1 MALQI
6 AGLPEGQ
13 YATLANGQRIHYLDQ
28 GAGPIVV
35 FLHGSG
41 SGASGHSNFKYNY
54 PYLVEQGFRVIVPD
68 LIGYGYSDKPDD
80 VQYHLDFFVECIQQL
95 LAQLDVE
102 RCVLIGN
109 SLGGAIAIKYTL
121 DNPACVDKLVLMAP
135 GGIEEQADYFHM
147 PGMQVMKE
155 VFTSGPMAPERLE
168 DFIRRGLVY
177 DDSVVDQQ
185 LINERWGIFQ
195 QQNSQVITSM
205 VVPNMASRLQEI
217 ECPVLA
223 FWGVN
228 EQMMPETGIQ
238 TLAKN
243 CRHIRLT
250 LVSECGHWVMVEHRD
265 MFNRN
270 TADFLRNN

>member
-1 MALQI
+1 MAAI
-6 AGLPEGQ
+6 VAGLPEAH
-13 YATLANGQRIHYLDQ
+13 YADLPNGQRLHYIDN
-28 GAGPIVV
+28 GSGPVVV

-54 PYLVEQGFRVIVPD
+54 PYLVEQGYRVIVPD

-80 VQYHLDFFVECIQQL
+80 VQYHLDFFVECIKQL
-95 LAQLDVE
+95 LDHLDVSA
-102 RCVLIGN
+102 CALIGN
-109 SLGGAIAIKYTL
+109 SLGGAIAIKFTL
-121 DNPACVDKLVLMAP
+121 DNPSQVEKLVLMAP
-135 GGIEEQADYFHM
+135 GGIEEQAGYFHM

-177 DDSVVDQQ
+177 DDSVVDEQ

-205 VVPNMASRLQEI
+205 VVPNMAARLHEI
-217 ECPVLA
+217 SCPVLA

-228 EQMMPETGIQ
+228 EKMMPETGIQ

-243 CRHIRLT
+243 CPNIRLT
-250 LVSECGHWVMVEHRD
+250 LVSQCGHWVMVEHRD
-265 MFNRN
+265 MFNRS
-270 TADFLRNN
+270 TDDFLRNG

>member
-1 MALQI
+1 MAAI
-6 AGLPEGQ
+6 VAGLPEQ
-13 YATLANGQRIHYLDQ
+13 NYADLPNGQRVHYLDN
-28 GAGPIVV
+28 GSGPVVV

-54 PYLVEQGFRVIVPD
+54 PYLLEQGYRVIVPD
-68 LIGYGYSDKPDD
+68 LIGYGYSDKPAD
-80 VQYHLDFFVECIQQL
+80 VQYHLDLFVECIKQL
-95 LAQLDVE
+95 LDQLDVNS
-102 RCVLIGN
+102 CSLIGN
-109 SLGGAIAIKYTL
+109 SLGGAIAIKFTL
-121 DNPACVDKLVLMAP
+121 DNPSQVEKLVLMAP

-177 DDSVVDQQ
+177 DESVVDEQ

-205 VVPNMASRLQEI
+205 VVPNMATRLSEI
-217 ECPVLA
+217 SCPILA

-228 EQMMPETGIQ
+228 EKMMPETGIQ

-243 CRHIRLT
+243 CSNIRLT
-250 LVSECGHWVMVEHRD
+250 LVSQCGHWVMVEHRD

-270 TADFLRNN
+270 TNDFLRNS

>member
-1 MALQI
+1 MAVTV
-6 AGLPEGQ
+6 AGLPEEN
-13 YATLANGQRIHYLDQ
+13 YADLPNGQRVHYLDN
-28 GAGPIVV
+28 GSGPVVV

-54 PYLVEQGFRVIVPD
+54 PYLVEQGYRVIVPD

-80 VQYHLDFFVECIQQL
+80 VQYHLDFFVECIKQL
-95 LAQLDVE
+95 LDHLDVSA
-102 RCVLIGN
+102 CALIGN
-109 SLGGAIAIKYTL
+109 SLGGAIAIKFTL
-121 DNPACVDKLVLMAP
+121 DNPSQVEKLVLMAP

-177 DDSVVDQQ
+177 DDSVVDEQ

-205 VVPNMASRLQEI
+205 VVPNMAARLHEI
-217 ECPVLA
+217 SCPVLA

-228 EQMMPETGIQ
+228 EKMMPETGIQ

-243 CRHIRLT
+243 CPNIRLT
-250 LVSECGHWVMVEHRD
+250 LVSQCGHWVMVEHRE
-265 MFNRN
+265 MFNRSSV
-270 TADFLRNN
+270 DFLRNG

>member
-1 MALQI
+1 MAAI
-6 AGLPEGQ
+6 VAGLPEQ
-13 YATLANGQRIHYLDQ
+13 NYADLPNGQRVHYLDN
-28 GAGPIVV
+28 GSGPVVV

-54 PYLVEQGFRVIVPD
+54 PYLLEQGYRVIVPD
-68 LIGYGYSDKPDD
+68 LIGYGYSDKPAD
-80 VQYHLDFFVECIQQL
+80 VQYHLDLFVECIKQL
-95 LAQLDVE
+95 LDQLDVNS
-102 RCVLIGN
+102 CSLIGN
-109 SLGGAIAIKYTL
+109 SLGGAIAIKFTL
-121 DNPACVDKLVLMAP
+121 DNPSQVEKLVLMAP

-177 DDSVVDQQ
+177 DESVVDEQ

-205 VVPNMASRLQEI
+205 VVPNMATRLPEI
-217 ECPVLA
+217 SCPILA

-228 EQMMPETGIQ
+228 EKMMPETGIQ

-243 CRHIRLT
+243 CSNIRLT
-250 LVSECGHWVMVEHRD
+250 LVSQCGHWVMVEHRD
-265 MFNRN
+265 MFNRSTN
-270 TADFLRNN
+270 DFLRNS

>member
-1 MALQI
+1 MAVII
-6 AGLPEGQ
+6 AGLPEAN
-13 YATLANGQRIHYLDQ
+13 YAELPNGQRLHYLDN
-28 GAGPIVV
+28 GSGPVVV

-54 PYLVEQGFRVIVPD
+54 PYLVEQGYRVIVPD

-80 VQYHLDFFVECIQQL
+80 VQYHLDFFVECIKQL
-95 LAQLDVE
+95 LDHIGVSSCA
-102 RCVLIGN
+102 LIGN
-109 SLGGAIAIKYTL
+109 SLGGAIAIKFTL
-121 DNPACVDKLVLMAP
+121 DNPSQVDKLVLMAP

-177 DDSVVDQQ
+177 DDSVVDEQ

-205 VVPNMASRLQEI
+205 VVPNMTERLSEI
-217 ECPVLA
+217 RCPVLA

-228 EQMMPETGIQ
+228 EKMMPETGIQ
-238 TLAKN
+238 KLAKGCPN
-243 CRHIRLT
+243 IRLT
-250 LVSECGHWVMVEHRD
+250 LVSQCGHWVMVEHRN
-265 MFNRN
+265 MFNRS
-270 TADFLRNN
+270 TDDFLRNG

>member
-1 MALQI
+1 MAVI
-6 AGLPEGQ
+6 VAGLPEAN
-13 YATLANGQRIHYLDQ
+13 YAELPNGQRLHYLDS
-28 GAGPIVV
+28 GSGPVVV

-54 PYLVEQGFRVIVPD
+54 PYLVEQGYRVIVPD
-68 LIGYGYSDKPDD
+68 LIGYGYSDKPDN
-80 VQYHLDFFVECIQQL
+80 VQYHLDFFVECIKQL
-95 LAQLDVE
+95 LDHIGVSSCA
-102 RCVLIGN
+102 LIGN
-109 SLGGAIAIKYTL
+109 SLGGAIAIKFTL
-121 DNPACVDKLVLMAP
+121 DNPSQVDKLVLMAP

-177 DDSVVDQQ
+177 DDSVVDEQ

-205 VVPNMASRLQEI
+205 VVPNMTERLNEI
-217 ECPVLA
+217 RCPVLA

-228 EQMMPETGIQ
+228 EKMMPETGIQ
-238 TLAKN
+238 KLAKGCPN
-243 CRHIRLT
+243 IRLT
-250 LVSECGHWVMVEHRD
+250 LVSQCGHWVMVEHRN
-265 MFNRN
+265 MFNRS
-270 TADFLRNN
+270 TDDFLRNG

>member
-1 MALQI
+1 MAVI
-6 AGLPEGQ
+6 VAGLPEAN
-13 YATLANGQRIHYLDQ
+13 YAELPNGQRLHYLDS
-28 GAGPIVV
+28 GSGPVVV

-54 PYLVEQGFRVIVPD
+54 PYLVEQGYRVIVPD
-68 LIGYGYSDKPDD
+68 LIGYGYSDKPDN
-80 VQYHLDFFVECIQQL
+80 VQYHLDFFVECIKQL
-95 LAQLDVE
+95 LDHIGVSSCA
-102 RCVLIGN
+102 LIGN
-109 SLGGAIAIKYTL
+109 SLGGAIAIKFTL
-121 DNPACVDKLVLMAP
+121 DNPSQVDKLVLMAP

-177 DDSVVDQQ
+177 DDSVVDEQ

-205 VVPNMASRLQEI
+205 VVPNMTERLSEI
-217 ECPVLA
+217 RCPVLA

-228 EQMMPETGIQ
+228 EKMMPETGIQ
-238 TLAKN
+238 KLAKGCPN
-243 CRHIRLT
+243 IRLT
-250 LVSECGHWVMVEHRD
+250 LVSQCGHWVMVEHRN
-265 MFNRN
+265 MFNRS
-270 TADFLRNN
+270 TDDFLRNG

>member
-1 MALQI
+1 MAALV
-6 AGLPEGQ
+6 AGLPEQ
-13 YATLANGQRIHYLDQ
+13 NYADLPNGQRVHYLDN
-28 GAGPIVV
+28 GSGPVVV

-54 PYLVEQGFRVIVPD
+54 PYLLEQGYRVIVPD
-68 LIGYGYSDKPDD
+68 LIGYGYSDKPAD
-80 VQYHLDFFVECIQQL
+80 VQYHLDLFVECIKQL
-95 LAQLDVE
+95 LDQLKVNS
-102 RCVLIGN
+102 CSLIGN
-109 SLGGAIAIKYTL
+109 SLGGAIAIKFTL
-121 DNPACVDKLVLMAP
+121 DNPSQVEKLVLMAP

-177 DDSVVDQQ
+177 DESVVDEQ

-205 VVPNMASRLQEI
+205 VVPNMASRLSEI
-217 ECPVLA
+217 SCPILA

-228 EQMMPETGIQ
+228 EKMMPETGIQ

-243 CRHIRLT
+243 CSNIRLT
-250 LVSECGHWVMVEHRD
+250 LVSQCGHWVMVEHRD

-270 TADFLRNN
+270 TNDFLRNS

>member
-1 MALQI
+1 MAVI
-6 AGLPEGQ
+6 VAGLPEAN
-13 YATLANGQRIHYLDQ
+13 YAELPNGQRLHYLDN
-28 GAGPIVV
+28 GSGPVVV

-54 PYLVEQGFRVIVPD
+54 PYLVEQGYRVIVPD
-68 LIGYGYSDKPDD
+68 LIGYGYSDKPDNA
-80 VQYHLDFFVECIQQL
+80 QYHLDFFVECIKQL
-95 LAQLDVE
+95 LDHIGVSSCA
-102 RCVLIGN
+102 LIGN
-109 SLGGAIAIKYTL
+109 SLGGAIAIKFTL
-121 DNPACVDKLVLMAP
+121 DNPSQVDKLVLMAP

-177 DDSVVDQQ
+177 DDSVVDEQ

-205 VVPNMASRLQEI
+205 VVPNMTERLSEI
-217 ECPVLA
+217 RCPVLA

-228 EQMMPETGIQ
+228 EKMMPETGIQ
-238 TLAKN
+238 KLAKGCPN
-243 CRHIRLT
+243 IRLT
-250 LVSECGHWVMVEHRD
+250 LVSQCGHWVMVEHRN
-265 MFNRN
+265 MFNRS
-270 TADFLRNN
+270 TDDFLRNG

>member
-1 MALQI
+1 MAVI
-6 AGLPEGQ
+6 VAGLPEAN
-13 YATLANGQRIHYLDQ
+13 YAELPNGQRLHYLDN
-28 GAGPIVV
+28 GSGPVVV

-54 PYLVEQGFRVIVPD
+54 PYLVEQGYRVIVPD
-68 LIGYGYSDKPDD
+68 LIGYGYSDKPDN
-80 VQYHLDFFVECIQQL
+80 VQYHLDFFVECIKQL
-95 LAQLDVE
+95 LDHIGVSSCA
-102 RCVLIGN
+102 LIGN
-109 SLGGAIAIKYTL
+109 SLGGAIAIKFTL
-121 DNPACVDKLVLMAP
+121 DNPSQVDKLVLMAP

-177 DDSVVDQQ
+177 DDSVVDEQ

-205 VVPNMASRLQEI
+205 VVPNMTERLSEI
-217 ECPVLA
+217 RCPVLA

-228 EQMMPETGIQ
+228 EKMMPETGIQ
-238 TLAKN
+238 KLAKGCPN
-243 CRHIRLT
+243 IRLT
-250 LVSECGHWVMVEHRD
+250 LVSQCGHWVMVEHRN
-265 MFNRN
+265 MFNRS
-270 TADFLRNN
+270 TDDFLRNG